1 MRRVLREE
9 IAGMEM
15 EGEED
20 GKEGRVRAKL

>member
-1 MRRVLREE
+1 VLREE